1 MSRLFY
7 LAHPVSGDVVANCA
21 RAARWLGGLMRALPD
36 DTVIAPWIAALG
48 SGQDDADPAQRERG
62 LRDCERT
69 VERCDGFI
77 ACGGDWST
85 GMLRELGVAKRRG
98 LVVAD
103 LTGLGD
109 PLFLDVSR
117 IDLARIVAERSVRVT
132 PTVAAPAY
140 MAPERIAPMPHGPF
154 EQVGNHVVAG
164 VRFSSVEQLCAAY
177 EHALAT
183 MGRMVWAFADLAK
196 SHSVPRQQRALADTR
211 ALLCAAGKDV
221 P

>member
-117 IDLARIVAERSVRVT
+117 IDLARIVAERSVRVA

-140 MAPERIAPMPHGPF
+140 MAPEQNRGEIEVLAGRAALNAAQRDELAQHVAALL
-154 EQVGNHVVAG
+154 ELQRTVGGYASHEN
-164 VRFSSVEQLCAAY
+164 QLVLRRA
-177 EHALAT
+177 E
-183 MGRMVWAFADLAK
+183 
-196 SHSVPRQQRALADTR
+196 RALEDLR
-211 ALLCAAGKDV
+211 
-221 P
+221 